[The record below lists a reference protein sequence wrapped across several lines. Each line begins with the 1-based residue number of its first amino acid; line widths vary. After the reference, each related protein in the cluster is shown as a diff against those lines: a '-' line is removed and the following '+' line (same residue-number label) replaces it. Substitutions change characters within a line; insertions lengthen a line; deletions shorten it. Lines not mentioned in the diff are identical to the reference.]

1 MISLKTSRG
10 IPFQS
15 ALLIDMFLLMKVIVD
30 REEGED
36 GNLSDRWR
44 RRRRRRNQWFSGF
57 FDRPSRTENDLDEM
71 INRVFGKA
79 TEKGR
84 TRKSC
89 SSQLGDSIIPN
100 QCGSCID
107 QENEP
112 LIDVFD
118 DEVNVFIVA
127 EISGFDKDSI
137 DLYATE
143 DKLVVSLNSQERKYH
158 REIKLP
164 ARVDVKSS
172 ASKLKNG
179 VLEVRLK
186 KLKEKPLIQR

>member
-1 MISLKTSRG
+1 MRVVVG
-10 IPFQS
+10 
-15 ALLIDMFLLMKVIVD
+15 

-36 GNLSDRWR
+36 DNLSDRWR
-44 RRRRRRNQWFSGF
+44 RRRKRSNQWFSGF

-71 INRVFGKA
+71 ASKVFGKSD
-79 TEKGR
+79 EKER
-84 TRKSC
+84 TRKSR
-89 SSQLGDSIIPN
+89 SSLLGDSIIQN
-100 QCGSCID
+100 QSSSCVGE
-107 QENEP
+107 ENEP

-118 DEVNVFIVA
+118 DEVNVVIVA

-143 DKLVVSLNSQERKYH
+143 DKLMISLDSQERKYH

-164 ARVDVKSS
+164 ARVDVKAST
-172 ASKLKNG
+172 SKLKNG

-186 KLKEKPLIQR
+186 KLKEKLLIGQ

>member
-1 MISLKTSRG
+1 MG
-10 IPFQS
+10 IPLQS
-15 ALLIDMFLLMKVIVD
+15 ALSNDTFLLMRVIVG

-36 GNLSDRWR
+36 DNLSDRWR
-44 RRRRRRNQWFSGF
+44 RRRKRSDQWFSGF

-71 INRVFGKA
+71 VSRVFGKSD
-79 TEKGR
+79 EKGR

-100 QCGSCID
+100 QSGSCIGE
-107 QENEP
+107 ENEP

-118 DEVNVFIVA
+118 DEVEVVIVA

-143 DKLVVSLNSQERKYH
+143 DKLMISLDSQERKYH

-164 ARVDVKSS
+164 ARVDVKAST
-172 ASKLKNG
+172 SKLKNG

-186 KLKEKPLIQR
+186 KLKEKLLIGQ

>member
-1 MISLKTSRG
+1 MR
-10 IPFQS
+10 
-15 ALLIDMFLLMKVIVD
+15 
-30 REEGED
+30 
-36 GNLSDRWR
+36 
-44 RRRRRRNQWFSGF
+44 
-57 FDRPSRTENDLDEM
+57 
-71 INRVFGKA
+71 RVFGKSD
-79 TEKGR
+79 EKGR

-89 SSQLGDSIIPN
+89 SSQLGDPVIPN
-100 QCGSCID
+100 QSGYCVD
-107 QENEP
+107 EENEP

-118 DEVNVFIVA
+118 DEVNVVVVA
-127 EISGFDKDSI
+127 EMLGVDKDSI

-143 DKLVVSLNSQERKYH
+143 DRLMISVDSPERKYY

-186 KLKEKPLIQR
+186 KLSEKLLIGR